1 MSSMSIASEKGGKTS
16 SCTICSTHKIDC
28 DVCYHSHE
36 TEQNPAF
43 FSRANWKP
51 LMALLFC
58 IWCLVSL
65 TGSIPSPLDPTF
77 NLRSPKL
84 KPSLQSCAWEKLKPH
99 IALLDVPPIPR
110 SEFLSRQKTLAKK
123 LRKEKVDFHL
133 TEPSASSTYYFNIST
148 SYGLSERPFLSI
160 LSSSGEF
167 SYLAPRF
174 ELGRISGLEMV
185 TGKEGKKVIEWREE
199 EDPFAVLGK
208 ELGVEKEI
216 GKRKRVVVDDQ
227 VRFFIIAGLEKAGFD
242 IFPVSQSIASI
253 RSVKTAAELKIL
265 RGINE
270 FTVEVIRSLQPC
282 ITVGMSQEE
291 IFNAAKALFTNPG
304 LGSAFWA
311 IVLFGSQAAT
321 PHGGSYGQHLAAGD
335 FILIDIGS
343 TLHGYGSDVTRTIL
357 PHSSTPS
364 SQLLDF
370 WNLVLASQTAALAHM
385 TPNTT
390 CAAADAASR
399 EIYQERGYEEFYTHR
414 LGHGLGLEIHEEPYL
429 NGANGE
435 RLRGGQVVTNEPGF
449 YVTDEQAKV
458 RGWGEKGFGVRIED
472 AVVVTEEGG
481 VVLTGQRARSPW
493 LP

>member
-1 MSSMSIASEKGGKTS
+1 MGTINIPDKNGGKTS
-16 SCTICSTHKIDC
+16 PCTVCSTHKTGC
-28 DVCYHSHE
+28 NLCHHPNE
-36 TEQNPAF
+36 TEQNLAF
-43 FSRANWKP
+43 FSREAWKP
-51 LMALLFC
+51 IMALLFC
-58 IWCLVSL
+58 IWCLISL
-65 TGSIPSPLDPTF
+65 TSSIHSPLDPIFHFLLPT
-77 NLRSPKL
+77 P
-84 KPSLQSCAWEKLKPH
+84 KPSLQSCAWETLKPH
-99 IALLDVPPIPR
+99 ISLLDVPPIPR

-123 LRKEKVDFHL
+123 LREEKVDYYL

-185 TGKEGKKVIEWREE
+185 TGKKGKKTIEWREE

-208 ELGVEKEI
+208 ELGIEKEI
-216 GKRKRVVVDDQ
+216 GKGKKVVVDDQ

-242 IFPVSQSIASI
+242 ISPVSQSIASI
-253 RSVKTAAELKIL
+253 RSVKTAAELQIL

-270 FTVEVIRSLQPC
+270 FTVELIRSLQPC

-291 IFNAAKALFTNPG
+291 IYSAAKALFTNAG
-304 LGSAFWA
+304 LGTAFWA
-311 IVLFGSQAAT
+311 IVLFGSQAAN
-321 PHGGSYGQHLAAGD
+321 PHGGSAHGKSLAAGD

-343 TLHGYGSDVTRTIL
+343 QLHGYGSDVTRTIL
-357 PHSSTPS
+357 PTPS
-364 SQLLDF
+364 APSPQLLAF

-385 TPNTT
+385 TPNTS

-414 LGHGLGLEIHEEPYL
+414 LGHGLGLAIHEEPYL
-429 NGANGE
+429 NGGNGE
-435 RLRGGQVVTNEPGF
+435 VLRGGQVVTNEPGF
-449 YVTDEQAKV
+449 YVTDEQARV
-458 RGWGEKGFGVRIED
+458 RGWERGFGVRIED

-481 VVLTGQRARSPW
+481 VVLTGRRARSPW